1 MLRKGIE
8 SREMNSLYLCLI
20 LLIFSLSCCVGD
32 SSHLGLSKASLL
44 SAQENHKVEE
54 FPITQAVTDVPTL
67 APTVSPSRKPTRRPT
82 ERKSIYGDFSP
93 DEVLEYSAQ
102 QDTVIVLIIAIF
114 VLMALE
120 VASPEIIMLTALMI
134 VIFCE
139 ILTLSE
145 GLAGMRLLFL

>member
-1 MLRKGIE
+1 
-8 SREMNSLYLCLI
+8 MNSLFFCLV
-20 LLIFSLSCCVGD
+20 LLIFSFSCCVGE
-32 SSHLGLSKASLL
+32 SPHGLSTASV
-44 SAQENHKVEE
+44 SAQQSNKVEE
-54 FPITQAVTDVPTL
+54 FPIIQAVTDVPTL
-67 APTVSPSRKPTRRPT
+67 APTASPSRKPTRRPT

-93 DEVLEYSAQ
+93 DEVLDYSAQ

-145 GLAGMRLLFL
+145 GLAGKLPKFPYAKIYVSLI